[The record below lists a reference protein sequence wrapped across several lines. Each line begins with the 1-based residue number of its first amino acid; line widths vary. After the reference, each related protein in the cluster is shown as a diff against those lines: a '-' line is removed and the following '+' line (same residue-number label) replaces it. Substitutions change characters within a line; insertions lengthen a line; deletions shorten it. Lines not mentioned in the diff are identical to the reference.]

1 MISSSWQNL
10 WQKANRSVN
19 RPDGNPH
26 ATGPLP
32 KGGLCLAVTLLFSAA
47 DALAAAGGRSEPVAG
62 PPYYAP
68 EQIRASLERILAQ
81 PEYNQALAKWLLKA
95 EEFLRLLQGLLQR
108 FLDLLDGLYAASPV
122 LYFVVM
128 FASLVILLLI
138 LVHIGYVLHNSMREN
153 AIRGEDESQIGLGR
167 ETPSALAEQAEV
179 LAARGAH
186 VDAIR
191 LLFRSLVSEFRRQGK
206 TGPFDTETNREFA
219 MRWRGDPI
227 RYEPLR
233 VLVRFLDEKLYGMQP
248 CSGEDYR
255 QCRRM
260 YEKVMGRP
268 GG

>member
-1 MISSSWQNL
+1 
-10 WQKANRSVN
+10 VN
-19 RPDGNPH
+19 RPDGNPR
-26 ATGPLP
+26 ATGPLRL
-32 KGGLCLAVTLLFSAA
+32 GGSCLAVALVFSAA
-47 DALAAAGGRSEPVAG
+47 HALAAAGGGGKPDSG
-62 PPYYAP
+62 PPRYAP

-81 PEYNQALAKWLLKA
+81 PEYNQALAKWLLKV

-138 LVHIGYVLHNSMREN
+138 LVHIGHVLHESMREN
-153 AIRGEDESQIGLGR
+153 AVRGEDESQTDPGR
-167 ETPSALAEQAEV
+167 QTPSALAERAEA

-227 RYEPLR
+227 RYEPLCA
-233 VLVRFLDEKLYGMQP
+233 LVRFLDEKWYGMQP
-248 CSGEDYR
+248 CSAEDYR

-260 YEKVMGRP
+260 YEQVVGRP
-268 GG
+268 GE